1 MTHVRWWRPLL
12 ACLGLVLVASLVV
25 LVARASGV
33 SVVPQ
38 FGELRR
44 IVESTGAWG
53 PLAFVLLQV
62 LLNVPP
68 FPRTVFTVS
77 AGVLFGAVAGTVLT
91 LLATALAAVAAF
103 ALVRLTG
110 GRLVARYATH
120 PRAVWV
126 RRRLDHHGTLAVTSL
141 RLIPMVP
148 FAAMNYLAGL
158 SQVRFRPYLVGTVLG
173 SAPGTIAI
181 VALGD
186 AVTGHLPPA
195 LLIVSG
201 SCAVVGLAGVVLAAR
216 RPLPEEPDRP
226 AESAA

>member
-1 MTHVRWWRPLL
+1 MTPVRWWRLLL

-25 LVARASGV
+25 LVARANGI

-44 IVESTGAWG
+44 IVESSGVWG
-53 PLAFVLLQV
+53 PVVFVLLQV

-68 FPRTVFTVS
+68 LPRTMFTVS
-77 AGVLFGAVAGTVLT
+77 AGVLFGALAGTALT
-91 LLATALAAVAAF
+91 LFATAAAAVVAF
-103 ALVRLTG
+103 VLVRLTG
-110 GRLVARYATH
+110 GRAIARYAGH

-148 FAAMNYLAGL
+148 FAAMNYLSGL
-158 SQVRFRPYLVGTVLG
+158 SQVRFWPYLVGTIVG
-173 SAPGTIAI
+173 SAPSTIAI

-186 AVTGHLPPA
+186 AVTGHLPPSVLLVSGACA
-195 LLIVSG
+195 LL
-201 SCAVVGLAGVVLAAR
+201 GLAGVVLAAR
-216 RPLPEEPDRP
+216 RPLPDEPGEPDER
-226 AESAA
+226 AA

>member
-1 MTHVRWWRPLL
+1 M
-12 ACLGLVLVASLVV
+12 VLVASLVA
-25 LVARASGV
+25 LVARAYGV

-44 IVESTGAWG
+44 VVESAGAWA
-53 PLAFVLLQV
+53 PVVFVLLQV

-91 LLATALAAVAAF
+91 LVATAIAAVVAF
-103 ALVRLTG
+103 VLVRITG
-110 GRLVARYATH
+110 GRMVARYAVH

-148 FAAMNYLAGL
+148 FAVMNYLSGL
-158 SQVRFRPYLVGTVLG
+158 SQVRFWPYLVGTVVG
-173 SAPGTIAI
+173 CAPGTIAI

-186 AVTGHLPPA
+186 AVTGHLPPS
-195 LLIVSG
+195 LLMISG
-201 SCAVVGLAGVVLAAR
+201 ACAVLGLAGVVLAAR
-216 RPLPEEPDRP
+216 RPLPDEPP
-226 AESAA
+226 A

>member
-12 ACLGLVLVASLVV
+12 VCLGLVLVASLVV

-201 SCAVVGLAGVVLAAR
+201 GCAVVGLAGVVLAAR